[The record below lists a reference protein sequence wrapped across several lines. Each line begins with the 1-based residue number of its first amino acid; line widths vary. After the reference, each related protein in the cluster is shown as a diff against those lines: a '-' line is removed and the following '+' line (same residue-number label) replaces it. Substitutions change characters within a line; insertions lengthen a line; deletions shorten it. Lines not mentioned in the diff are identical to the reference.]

1 MAITIDQA
9 FITQFG
15 AEVKHSYQ
23 SASRLIGAVR
33 KREGVIGSTS
43 RFQKLG
49 AVAAYTKVRNAD
61 LTVLEPA
68 HTYTDVTLADKY
80 ATVLVDDLD
89 LLKSN
94 VDIKQEYVKT
104 VAYAIG
110 REMDAVIITALTAGS
125 NVPTTNA
132 GAMTVAR
139 WLEIKKLMDNGIVP
153 AEGRNI
159 VFGAAAMEDLL
170 GTTQVTSTDFNSVK
184 ALVQGDLNSFLGFN
198 VHQVPDSYLT
208 LNTTPTPDTRVNLA
222 FHRDALGVAIG
233 QNMKTM
239 IEWSADKHAYWIKGI
254 VSMGAGIV
262 DTAGVVE
269 FEVDI

>member
-1 MAITIDQA
+1 MAITIDDS

-23 SASRLIGAVR
+23 SATRLLGAVR
-33 KREGVIGSTS
+33 KREGVVGNTS

-49 AVAAYTKVRNAD
+49 SVAAYSKTRNAD

-68 HTYTDVTLADKY
+68 HTHTDVTLADYY

-89 LLKSN
+89 LLKTN
-94 VDIKQEYVKT
+94 VDIKMEYVKT
-104 VAYAIG
+104 VSFAVGKKI
-110 REMDAVIITALTAGS
+110 DDVIIAALTAGS
-125 NVPTTNA
+125 ATATTNS

-139 WLEIKKLMDNGIVP
+139 LLEIKKAFDNGIVP
-153 AEGRNI
+153 MDERHLI
-159 VFGAAAMEDLL
+159 VGASTMEDLL
-170 GTTQVTSTDFNSVK
+170 GTTQVTSADYANVK
-184 ALVQGDLNSFLGFN
+184 ALVQGDMDTFTGFKF
-198 VHQVPDSYLT
+198 HQVPDSYLT
-208 LNTTPTPDTRVNLA
+208 LNATPTPDTRVNLA

-239 IEWSADKHAYWIKGI
+239 IEWSPDKHAWWIKAV
-254 VSMGAGIV
+254 VSLGAGIV
-262 DTAGVVE
+262 DTAGVLE